1 MAIKIRYGRS
11 FAVIDGY
18 HWSSDWK
25 ELEYMLNASLPPDG
39 PSGDDPHPDYTT
51 ALKAIG
57 EIGGE
62 IVEHDDFPDVESD
75 TVY

>member
-1 MAIKIRYGRS
+1 
-11 FAVIDGY
+11 
-18 HWSSDWK
+18 
-25 ELEYMLNASLPPDG
+25 MLNASLPPDG